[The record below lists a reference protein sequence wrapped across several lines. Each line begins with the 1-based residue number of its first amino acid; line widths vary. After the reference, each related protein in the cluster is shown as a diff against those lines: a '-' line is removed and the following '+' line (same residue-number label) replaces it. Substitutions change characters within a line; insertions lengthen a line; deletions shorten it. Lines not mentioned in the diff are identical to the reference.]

1 MAERTLRIVP
11 TTLRE
16 ANAFVQKFH
25 RHSRPTQGHKFS
37 IGAALGDQLI
47 GVAIAGRPVA
57 RHRDDDETLEV
68 LRVCVVEEAPPNAC
82 SLLYG
87 ACWRAAR
94 AMGYLRVIT
103 YTLKS
108 ETGASVKASGFRVI
122 GEVSGETWDRPS
134 RPRERVAPRERLCW
148 ERSAPHSKK
157 KARRRW
163 PRRLRNEEDRR
174 G

>member
-1 MAERTLRIVP
+1 MPEETKGILADRLQLVP

-16 ANAFVQKFH
+16 ANAFVERHH
-25 RHSRPTQGHKFS
+25 RHSNPCRGHKFS
-37 IGAALGDQLI
+37 IGAASGEDLV

-57 RHRDDDETLEV
+57 RGNDDGATIEV
-68 LRVCVVEEAPPNAC
+68 LRVCVAEDAPRNTC

-94 AMGYLRVIT
+94 AMGYERAIT

-122 GEVSGETWDRPS
+122 GEVSARSWDTPS
-134 RPRERVAPRERLCW
+134 RRRRDKHELQQRLVW
-148 ERSAPHSKK
+148 ERA
-157 KARRRW
+157 A
-163 PRRLRNEEDRR
+163 
-174 G
+174 

>member
-1 MAERTLRIVP
+1 MAERELRIVP
-11 TTLRE
+11 TTLRQ
-16 ANAFVQKFH
+16 ANAFVGKFH
-25 RHSRPTQGHKFS
+25 RHSRPTRGHKFS
-37 IGAALGDQLI
+37 IGAALGDELI

-57 RHRDDDETLEV
+57 RHRDDGETLEV
-68 LRVCVVEEAPPNAC
+68 LRVCVAEDAPPNVC

-94 AMGYLRVIT
+94 AMGYCRVIT

-122 GEVSGETWDRPS
+122 GKVSGETWDRPS
-134 RPRERVAPRERLCW
+134 RRRAGVAPQERLCW
-148 ERSAPHSKK
+148 ERTAPPSTR
-157 KARRRW
+157 KAKRRW
-163 PRRLRNEEDRR
+163 PKRLRNEEDRH